1 LDSTLKKIEERIT
14 SIEKININRSPL
26 DSILKKIKERIASIE
41 TKMKQRIDSMNT
53 KLIKVD
59 ELNINIANISLLVAR
74 LI

>member
-26 DSILKKIKERIASIE
+26 DSILKKIKERIAS
-41 TKMKQRIDSMNT
+41 MNT